1 MNKFQNL
8 IFFSCLFSYIFS
20 ITVSKIEPSSVT
32 FGEDAT
38 FILTVQ
44 DYDSSDNYFYLKN
57 ANDEDYIILDCSPLI
72 NTYDKLS
79 CSADIKI
86 YYKEELNFLI
96 KTLYVNDIRTKLT
109 VTLEKPKTLKLL
121 NFNDDDEFYSY
132 EISYLEFKVNYNE
145 LYNSDVSIKLGDLS
159 ITNCKL
165 EDGSI
170 RKIICYYEF
179 PESSTGK
186 SLNLI
191 FDKKVTE
198 YSINIEAP
206 PYEFSVISRLYRDTY
221 YFSSSTQEVY
231 FEVDSSYKMNDHSI
245 YLVPEN
251 SDNENIILSNCTY
264 YSYGLEY
271 GKCSGILNKND
282 AYYVYYDGKKINAK
296 LFVYPEQT
304 AITKVQKIRPYKLLI
319 SSSPNTFTL
328 DVDYIVNLDKAV
340 FTLVDKFNN
349 DNKIDLTK
357 CSKVENSL
365 DQITC
370 EGTINNAVNYYVYL
384 NGVKQDENIR
394 GYSLSLSKAL
404 Y

>member
-1 MNKFQNL
+1 M
-8 IFFSCLFSYIFS
+8 
-20 ITVSKIEPSSVT
+20 
-32 FGEDAT
+32 
-38 FILTVQ
+38 
-44 DYDSSDNYFYLKN
+44 
-57 ANDEDYIILDCSPLI
+57 
-72 NTYDKLS
+72 
-79 CSADIKI
+79 
-86 YYKEELNFLI
+86 
-96 KTLYVNDIRTKLT
+96 NDISTKLT

-132 EISYLEFKVNYNE
+132 GISYLEFKVNYNE
-145 LYNSDVSIKLGDLS
+145 LYNSDVSIKLGDFS
-159 ITNCKL
+159 ITNYKL

-304 AITKVQKIRPYKLLI
+304 AITKVQK
-319 SSSPNTFTL
+319 N
-328 DVDYIVNLDKAV
+328 
-340 FTLVDKFNN
+340 
-349 DNKIDLTK
+349 
-357 CSKVENSL
+357 
-365 DQITC
+365 
-370 EGTINNAVNYYVYL
+370 
-384 NGVKQDENIR
+384 
-394 GYSLSLSKAL
+394 
-404 Y
+404 